1 VTRECE
7 DFFIKVKEWRAFEG
21 PDIEGNGLRKYV
33 DGIVPGFVVE
43 FERELDGKPVWPL
56 MCVVSLTTLLMLT
69 GQCRYMM
76 FSNLSSTF
84 NLWTHI
90 LGLSREGP
98 SKTDEIRVSR
108 LATFRQRIRQ
118 ISSQGD
124 V

>member
-1 VTRECE
+1 VTREYE
-7 DFFIKVKEWRAFEG
+7 DFFIKENEWRAFEG
-21 PDIEGNGLRKYV
+21 LDIEGNGLRKYV
-33 DGIVPGFVVE
+33 DGIVPDFVVE

-56 MCVVSLTTLLMLT
+56 MPVCVVSLTTLLMLT

-118 ISSQGD
+118 IS
-124 V
+124 